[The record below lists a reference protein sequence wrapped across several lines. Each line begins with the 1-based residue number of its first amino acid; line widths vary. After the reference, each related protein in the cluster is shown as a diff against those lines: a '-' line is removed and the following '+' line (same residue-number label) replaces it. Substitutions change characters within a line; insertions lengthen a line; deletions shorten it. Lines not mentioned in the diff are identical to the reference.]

1 MSQRASYSFY
11 WVFTLN
17 NPGPSHLQDVQ
28 GWPDIK
34 YCVYQVEQG
43 EQGTEHLQGYAIFAN
58 KKRLA
63 WLKAH
68 CNAEAHWEL
77 RRGSHEQA
85 KAYSTKESTRKSGP
99 YEVGVEPEG
108 MGGQGKRN
116 DLLALKRA
124 LDDGQSE
131 KEIAESD
138 ELFAVWAKYGK
149 VIPRYKQ
156 LKAEHQRNWQT
167 EVVVLWGPPGSGK
180 SSRAHAE
187 AGPGAFWL
195 SKPSAPGA
203 PLYWDGYDGQE
214 HVVIDEFYGWV
225 SRDLMQRLV
234 DRYPLLVQQ
243 RGSAAPFVARKIWI
257 TSNTPPEQWWP
268 KVGLGAMQRRFAPP
282 IGVVEFVD
290 FPVEVI
296 EHGVAAPGVQQPAQF
311 VRQGA
316 NGDAPAEVIGEAEW
330 ALFGFE
336 PADRGPEQR
345 DQDHGR
351 QSGSRALSPTN
362 YSQDYADIDGML
374 AAARLQLMEE

>member
-1 MSQRASYSFY
+1 M
-11 WVFTLN
+11 
-17 NPGPSHLQDVQ
+17 
-28 GWPDIK
+28 
-34 YCVYQVEQG
+34 
-43 EQGTEHLQGYAIFAN
+43 
-58 KKRLA
+58 
-63 WLKAH
+63 
-68 CNAEAHWEL
+68 
-77 RRGSHEQA
+77 
-85 KAYSTKESTRKSGP
+85 
-99 YEVGVEPEG
+99 
-108 MGGQGKRN
+108 
-116 DLLALKRA
+116 KRA

-138 ELFAVWAKYGK
+138 ELFAVWAKFGK

-257 TSNTPPEQWWP
+257 TSNTPPAVVAKGWP
-268 KVGLGAMQRRFAPP
+268 RGHAAPLRSANWRGGIRGLPSGSHRAQ
-282 IGVVEFVD
+282 
-290 FPVEVI
+290 
-296 EHGVAAPGVQQPAQF
+296 VAAPGVQQPAQF
-311 VRQGA
+311 VQQGA
-316 NGDAPAEVIGEAEW
+316 HRDAPAVAVDEADW
-330 ALFGFE
+330 ALFDLE

-351 QSGSRALSPTN
+351 QSGSRALSPVN